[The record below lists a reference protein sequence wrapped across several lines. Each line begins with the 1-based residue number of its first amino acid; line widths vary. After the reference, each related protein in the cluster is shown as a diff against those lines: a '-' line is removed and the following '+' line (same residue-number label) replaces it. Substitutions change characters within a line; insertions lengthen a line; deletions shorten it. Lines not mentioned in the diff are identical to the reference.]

1 MLYYSYLVQ
10 GSDSREHRAI
20 QHRGR
25 YRVSGPSGG
34 VVGHNLLS
42 ALSEVLDAKAEVFVD
57 LACRRREAERV
68 HNACN

>member
-1 MLYYSYLVQ
+1 ME
-10 GSDSREHRAI
+10 GGDSREHRAI

-25 YRVSGPSGG
+25 HRVSDPSRG
-34 VVGHNLLS
+34 VVGHNLQG
-42 ALSEVLDAKAEVFVD
+42 ALSEVLDAEAEVLVD